1 MGVTAEQKK
10 QVKGQGFLHNR
21 GTDEFS
27 ARIITENGV
36 LNAAQLKNIS
46 EVAEQFGN
54 GQVTFTTRLTVEIPG
69 IAYEDIEK
77 VKAYVAK
84 EQMETGGTGAKVR
97 PVVACKGTTCVFGLI
112 DTQGLA
118 KEIHD
123 RFYKGYG
130 TVTLPHKFKIA
141 VGGCPNN
148 CVKPDLNDV
157 GIMGQRVPALNK
169 DLCRGCK
176 KCRPQAACPMDAMK
190 FKDGVIHR
198 DKSVCNNCG
207 RCITTCPF
215 GVMPDGTVGYRVYIG
230 GRWGKKTR
238 HGDML
243 KELFTKEEALDVVE
257 KAILLFKEKGEPGE
271 RFGSMVER
279 IGLEKVEKELMSDH
293 LLKHKN
299 EILGLTIEGACR

>member
-54 GQVTFTTRLTVEIPG
+54 GHVTFTTRLTVEIPG

-84 EQMETGGTGAKVR
+84 EQLETGGTGAKVR

-130 TVTLPHKFKIA
+130 SVALPHKFKIA

-169 DLCRGCK
+169 SLCRGCK
-176 KCRPQAACPMDAMK
+176 KCRAQAACPMDALK
-190 FKDGVIHR
+190 VKVGVILR
-198 DKSVCNNCG
+198 DKSICNNCG

-215 GVMPDGTVGYRVYIG
+215 GVMPDGTVGYKVYIG

-243 KELFTKEEALDVVE
+243 QKLFTKEEALDVVE
-257 KAILLFKEKGEPGE
+257 KAILLFKDQGKPGE

-279 IGLEKVEKELMSDH
+279 IGLAKVEKTLVSND
-293 LLKHKN
+293 LLERKN
-299 EILGLTIEGACR
+299 EILGLPVEGV

>member
-21 GTDEFS
+21 GTDAFS

-46 EVAEQFGN
+46 EVAERFGN
-54 GQVTFTTRLTVEIPG
+54 GQVAFTTRMTVEIPG

-84 EQMETGGTGAKVR
+84 EQLETGGTGAKVR

-130 TVTLPHKFKIA
+130 SVALPHKFKIA

-157 GIMGQRVPALNK
+157 GIVGQRVPAINK
-169 DLCRGCK
+169 SLCRGCK
-176 KCRPQAACPMDAMK
+176 KCRPEAACPMDAMK
-190 FKDGVIHR
+190 VRDGVIHR

-215 GVMPDGTVGYRVYIG
+215 GVMPDGTIGYKVYIG

-257 KAILLFKEKGEPGE
+257 KAILLFKDKGKPGE

-279 IGLEKVEKELMSDH
+279 IGLEKVEKALLSDH

-299 EILGLTIEGACR
+299 EILGLSIEGVCR

>member
-54 GQVTFTTRLTVEIPG
+54 GHVTFTTRLTVEIPG

-84 EQMETGGTGAKVR
+84 EQLETGGTGAKVR

-130 TVTLPHKFKIA
+130 SVALPHKFKIA

-169 DLCRGCK
+169 SLCRGCK
-176 KCRPQAACPMDAMK
+176 KCRAQAACPMDAMK
-190 FKDGVIHR
+190 VKDGVIHR
-198 DKSVCNNCG
+198 DKSICTNCG

-215 GVMPDGTVGYRVYIG
+215 GVMPDGTVGYKVYIG

-243 KELFTKEEALDVVE
+243 QKLFTKEEALDVVE
-257 KAILLFKEKGEPGE
+257 KAILLFKDQGKPGE

-279 IGLEKVEKELMSDH
+279 IGLAKVEKTLVSND
-293 LLKHKN
+293 LLERKN
-299 EILGLTIEGACR
+299 EILGLPVEGV

>member
-1 MGVTAEQKK
+1 MGVTAEQKTH
-10 QVKGQGFLHNR
+10 VKGQGFLHNR

-54 GQVTFTTRLTVEIPG
+54 GHVTFTTRLTVEIPG

-84 EQMETGGTGAKVR
+84 EQLETGGTGAKVR

-130 TVTLPHKFKIA
+130 SVALPHKFKIA

-169 DLCRGCK
+169 SLCRGCK
-176 KCRPQAACPMDAMK
+176 KCRAQAACPMDAMK
-190 FKDGVIHR
+190 VKDGVIHR
-198 DKSVCNNCG
+198 DKSICNNCG

-215 GVMPDGTVGYRVYIG
+215 GVMPDGTVGYKVYIG

-243 KELFTKEEALDVVE
+243 QKLFTKEEALDVVE
-257 KAILLFKEKGEPGE
+257 KAILLFKDQGKPGE

-279 IGLEKVEKELMSDH
+279 IGLAKVEKTLVSND
-293 LLKHKN
+293 LLERKN
-299 EILGLTIEGACR
+299 EILGLPVEGV

>member
-27 ARIITENGV
+27 VRIITENGV

-54 GQVTFTTRLTVEIPG
+54 GHVTFTTRLTVEIPG

-84 EQMETGGTGAKVR
+84 EQLETGGTGAKVR

-130 TVTLPHKFKIA
+130 SVALPHKFKIA

-169 DLCRGCK
+169 SLCRGCK
-176 KCRPQAACPMDAMK
+176 KCRAQAACPMDAMK
-190 FKDGVIHR
+190 VKDGVIHR
-198 DKSVCNNCG
+198 DKSICNNCG

-215 GVMPDGTVGYRVYIG
+215 GVMPDGTVGYKVYIG

-243 KELFTKEEALDVVE
+243 QKLFTKEEALDVVE
-257 KAILLFKEKGEPGE
+257 KAILLFKDQGKPGE

-279 IGLEKVEKELMSDH
+279 IGLAKVEKTLVSND
-293 LLKHKN
+293 LLERKN
-299 EILGLTIEGACR
+299 EILGLPVEGV

>member
-54 GQVTFTTRLTVEIPG
+54 GHVTFTTRLTVEIPG
-69 IAYEDIEK
+69 IAYENIEK

-84 EQMETGGTGAKVR
+84 EQLETGGTGAKVR

-130 TVTLPHKFKIA
+130 SVALPHKFKIA

-169 DLCRGCK
+169 SLCRGCK
-176 KCRPQAACPMDAMK
+176 KCRAQAACPMDAMK
-190 FKDGVIHR
+190 VKDGVIHR
-198 DKSVCNNCG
+198 DKSICNNCG

-215 GVMPDGTVGYRVYIG
+215 GVMPDGTVGYKVYIG

-243 KELFTKEEALDVVE
+243 QKLFTKEEALDVVE
-257 KAILLFKEKGEPGE
+257 KAILLFKDQGKPGE

-279 IGLEKVEKELMSDH
+279 IGLAKVEKTLVSND
-293 LLKHKN
+293 LLERKN
-299 EILGLTIEGACR
+299 EILGLPVEGV

>member
-36 LNAAQLKNIS
+36 LNAAQLKSIS

-54 GQVTFTTRLTVEIPG
+54 GHVTFTTRLTVEIPG

-84 EQMETGGTGAKVR
+84 EQLETGGTGAKVR

-130 TVTLPHKFKIA
+130 SVALPHKFKIA

-169 DLCRGCK
+169 SLCRGCK
-176 KCRPQAACPMDAMK
+176 KCRAQAACPMDAMK
-190 FKDGVIHR
+190 VKDGVIHR
-198 DKSVCNNCG
+198 DKSICNNCG

-215 GVMPDGTVGYRVYIG
+215 GVMPDGTVGYKVYIG

-243 KELFTKEEALDVVE
+243 QKLFTKEEALDVVE
-257 KAILLFKEKGEPGE
+257 KAILLFKDQGKPGE
-271 RFGSMVER
+271 RFASMVER
-279 IGLEKVEKELMSDH
+279 IGLAKVEKTLVSND
-293 LLKHKN
+293 LLERKN
-299 EILGLTIEGACR
+299 EILGLPVEGV

>member
-54 GQVTFTTRLTVEIPG
+54 GHVTFTTRLTVEIPG

-84 EQMETGGTGAKVR
+84 EQLETGGTGAKVR

-130 TVTLPHKFKIA
+130 SVALPHKFKIA

-169 DLCRGCK
+169 SLCRGCK
-176 KCRPQAACPMDAMK
+176 KCRAQAACPMDAMK
-190 FKDGVIHR
+190 VKDGVIHR
-198 DKSVCNNCG
+198 DKSICNNCG

-215 GVMPDGTVGYRVYIG
+215 GVMPDGTVGYKVYIG
-230 GRWGKKTR
+230 GRWGKKPR

-243 KELFTKEEALDVVE
+243 QKLFTKEEALDVVE
-257 KAILLFKEKGEPGE
+257 KAILLFKDQGKPGE

-279 IGLEKVEKELMSDH
+279 IGLAKVEKTLVSND
-293 LLKHKN
+293 LLERKN
-299 EILGLTIEGACR
+299 EILGLPVEGV